1 MAETKKATVA
11 KKPATKPAVKK
22 PAAPKATTTTKT
34 PAAKPAATKTLKA
47 KTTLPKE
54 VFGVKVNKQA
64 IFDVIL
70 SERASRR
77 QGTHKVKGKGEVA
90 GSGIKPRKQKGTGR
104 ARAGYKQSPV

>member
-22 PAAPKATTTTKT
+22 PAAPKDIAATK
-34 PAAKPAATKTLKA
+34 KPAATKTLKA
-47 KTTLPKE
+47 RTTLPKE

-90 GSGIKPRKQKGTGR
+90 GSGIKP
-104 ARAGYKQSPV
+104 